1 MSAFDFA
8 DAERGLAGT
17 IRGPAT
23 ALLFDHEDV
32 LAASPSAEVELGE
45 GNGDGSGSARARL
58 DGVSLE
64 VELAPLGQRVGL
76 RTDALGAEEL
86 QVCRVLGELGRGGD
100 RDELACLGIR
110 YSGTPAPDF
119 SRLALVRSIAIAFGD
134 GGLLALRA
142 ARPRE
147 AQGHGDEEVSAVV
160 CDPEAGIA
168 EIDEVLLSTQYDE
181 AGRQVRANLEMWEA
195 GDGPG
200 APLRAAGA
208 IVCGTSLALGEQR
221 LNLAFFRWSM
231 GGRPGLGRYEVL
243 AGPDA

>member
-17 IRGPAT
+17 VRRPAT

-32 LAASPSAEVELGE
+32 LAASPDAEVELGD
-45 GNGDGSGSARARL
+45 GDGAAPARARL

-64 VELAPLGQRVGL
+64 VELAPVGQRVRL
-76 RTDALGAEEL
+76 RTEALGVEEL

-110 YSGTPAPDF
+110 YGGEAAPDF
-119 SRLALVRSIAIAFGD
+119 SRLGLVRSIAIVFSD
-134 GGLLALRA
+134 GGMLALRA
-142 ARPRE
+142 VRPRD
-147 AQGHGDEEVSAVV
+147 AQGHGDEEVVAVV

-181 AGRQVRANLEMWEA
+181 AGRQVRANLELWEP
-195 GDGPG
+195 GEGPG
-200 APLRAAGA
+200 APLRAAGS

-221 LNLAFFRWSM
+221 LDLAFFRWSM